1 MPEPDG
7 RYSLNYFKYFL
18 MQDMLESGTALPADI
33 TPENFL
39 SDFHFYHFNLTASL
53 NNSPSKILL
62 P

>member
-1 MPEPDG
+1 
-7 RYSLNYFKYFL
+7 